1 MNQYKKLNNIIGWV
15 VFLIALA
22 TYTITME
29 RTASWWDCGEF
40 IATAYKL
47 QVGHPPG
54 ASLFAM
60 IGKLFTL
67 LAGGNL
73 ALVPV
78 MVNFLSALASAFTIL
93 FLFWT
98 ITAVAKKLIVKQND
112 NHSDAV
118 DGNNIFLILGAGA
131 LGALCY
137 TFSDSFW
144 FSAVE
149 GEVYALS
156 SFFTAV
162 VFWAAFKWDAAADEP
177 YADRWLILIAY
188 LMGLSTGVHLLN
200 LLTIPAIGLIY
211 YFRRYQSTTKGIIIA
226 LAISGGALMFIQYGI
241 IPGTVSLAAV
251 FEKTFTNGFGMN
263 FGTGFVA
270 YVIFLIALFSGLIY
284 YSLKKA
290 KPLLNQVVWA
300 VILIIVGYSSSG
312 MIIIRSQANTPLD
325 ENDPE
330 NAYSLISYFNRE
342 QYGDRPLFFGH
353 YYTTKITN
361 SEDGAPIYIKA
372 YVVKN
377 KAGKVQG
384 TYTIER
390 DAKEHLANAQGENLV
405 IEHEYAQNGFKPV
418 YIYGNGKVST
428 SFFPRMWSTQPQHI
442 RAYQDWGGVSKNAT
456 SVTFAQNLRFL
467 FKYQL
472 GWQYFRYFMWN
483 FSGRES
489 EPQGNGEANVGHWI
503 TGIPVVDATLTNTP
517 QKNLPDEFKN
527 NPGRN
532 KYYAIP
538 FIIGLIGL
546 FFHFK
551 KDKSN
556 ALVIFFLFFLTGIAI
571 VLYLNPTPYQPR
583 ERDYA
588 YVGSFYAFAIWIGLG
603 FIAIVDFFK
612 KYTNPKTV
620 SMIALPLLLVAIPGN
635 MLKENW
641 NDHDRSNRMIPH
653 DFAYNYLNSCAPNA
667 IIFTNG
673 DNDTFPLWYL
683 QEVEGIRT
691 DVRVVNLSLLNTD
704 WYITQM
710 KRKAYDGEP
719 VPFGLK
725 EPQYR
730 QGTRDY
736 APFLDNAKYFTVQQ
750 HMQHL
755 TDERFF
761 QRANDARR
769 TPIPV
774 FPSKKFILPVD
785 SANVVA
791 SGIVPKGMEGRIAKE
806 LQWEVNKSH
815 IQKNEIMIVD
825 LLANFNWKRP
835 IYFAMTVGDRN
846 YLGLEKFFQQ
856 EGLAYRLMPYET
868 KSHDGQT
875 GEVNTDIMY
884 ERMMNEYKWGNMNGG
899 VFLDET
905 STRMMTN
912 FRGVFFRLA
921 SALAAKGENERA
933 IQVLDRVTELL
944 PDEVLPYN
952 YYNLLM
958 GDLYAN
964 LGETDK
970 SKEAIGKLVNRQ
982 EQLIE
987 YYEQFKTSHLNVSEE
1002 LERARM
1008 IKTYAMQVL
1017 SRIDSNNKNS
1027 EFAPNTSAQPTEQD
1041 GTKEEQL

>member
-1 MNQYKKLNNIIGWV
+1 MNQYKKLNNIVGWV
-15 VFLIALA
+15 IFLIALA

-29 RTASWWDCGEF
+29 KSASWWDCGEF

-60 IGKLFTL
+60 LGKVFTL

-98 ITAVAKKLIVKQND
+98 ITAVAKKLVLAQN
-112 NHSDAV
+112 NNTQASIA
-118 DGNNIFLILGAGA
+118 GNNIFLILGAGA

-162 VFWAAFKWDAAADEP
+162 VFWAAFKWDEVADQP

-211 YFRRYQSTTKGIIIA
+211 YFRRYQPSNKGIIVA

-241 IPGTVSLAAV
+241 IPGTVSIAAF
-251 FEKTFTNGFGMN
+251 FEKLFTNGLGMS
-263 FGTGFVA
+263 FGTGFIA
-270 YVIFLIALFSGLIY
+270 YVIFLVALFAGLIY
-284 YSLKKA
+284 YSVKKV
-290 KPLLNQVVWA
+290 KPLMNQVVWA

-353 YYTTKITN
+353 YFTEKITG

-377 KAGKVQG
+377 KANKTVG

-390 DAKEHLANAQGENLV
+390 DAKEHIANNPNEELKIV
-405 IEHEYAQNGFKPV
+405 HEYVQNGNKPV
-418 YIYGNGKVST
+418 YIYGKNNSS
-428 SFFPRMWSTQPQHI
+428 SFFPRMWSTQAHHI
-442 RAYQDWGGVSKNAT
+442 RAYQDWGGVNKNAT
-456 SVTFAQNLRFL
+456 SVNFAQNMRFL
-467 FKYQL
+467 IRYQL

-503 TGIPVVDATLTNTP
+503 TGIPSIDAKLTNTP

-551 KDKSN
+551 KDKNN

-588 YVGSFYAFAIWIGLG
+588 YVGSFYAFAIWVGLG
-603 FIAIVDFFK
+603 FMAIVNFLK
-612 KYTNPKTV
+612 KFANEKTV
-620 SMIALPLLLVAIPGN
+620 AMAALPLLLIAIPGN

-641 NDHDRSNRMIPH
+641 NDHNRSNRTIPH

-667 IIFTNG
+667 ILFTNG

-736 APFLDNAKYFTVQQ
+736 APMMDNAKYFTVQQ
-750 HMQHL
+750 HLQYL
-755 TDERFF
+755 TDERFY
-761 QRANDARR
+761 QVLNDAKR
-769 TPIPV
+769 TQMPV

-785 SANVVA
+785 SAKVIA
-791 SGIVPKGMEGRIAKE
+791 SGIVPKGMEHKIAKE
-806 LQWEVNKSH
+806 LSWEVNKSH
-815 IQKNEIMIVD
+815 LQKNEIMIID
-825 LLANFNWKRP
+825 LLANFNWERP
-835 IYFAMTVGDRN
+835 IYFSMTVGESN
-846 YLGLEKFFQQ
+846 YLGLQKFFQQ
-856 EGLAYRLMPYET
+856 EGLAFRLMPYET

-884 ERMMNEYKWGNMNGG
+884 ENMMNVFKWGNMNGG

-921 SALAAKGENERA
+921 SALAAKGDKDKA
-933 IQVLDRVTELL
+933 IEVLDKTNELL
-944 PDEVLPYN
+944 PDAILPYN
-952 YYNLLM
+952 YYNLLIA
-958 GDLYAN
+958 DLYSN
-964 LGETDK
+964 LGANDKAKETLGYLI
-970 SKEAIGKLVNRQ
+970 ERQ
-982 EQLIE
+982 EQLKN
-987 YYEQFKTSHLNVSEE
+987 YYEQFKPKHLDVKDESD
-1002 LERARM
+1002 RANM
-1008 IKTYAMQVL
+1008 LHSYAMQIL
-1017 SRIDSNNKNS
+1017 SRIDQAGSNP
-1027 EFAPNTSAQPTEQD
+1027 EFKPNTSAQPTEND
-1041 GTKEEQL
+1041 GTLEEQL